1 MAQIVASDVTVKYG
15 GVRALSGV
23 GFSAAGGQAVGIIGP
38 NGAGKSTF
46 LNVLSGFHKPSAGS
60 ISLDGKRLPCG
71 RGYSFAR
78 AGVLL
83 AWQSTRLFGRL
94 TVLENLLVNRLGRAE
109 GSQGH
114 VGPKQMLGTF
124 DDREVEEGAV
134 FLERMALGEHL
145 SRYASDLSGGQR
157 RLLEL
162 ARAIWLRPR
171 VLLLDE
177 PSVGIAPA
185 MRRTVLD
192 SLRAECLQ
200 RGGTVIV
207 VEHELEVI
215 ENLCKEVYVLIG
227 GEMVTQGPLAEVMR
241 HPTVR
246 RGYLGL
252 S

>member
-15 GVRALSGV
+15 GVKALSGV

-60 ISLDGKRLPCG
+60 IVLDGKRLPCG

-78 AGVLL
+78 AGVVL
-83 AWQSTRLFGRL
+83 AWQSTRLFARL
-94 TVLENLLVNRLGRAE
+94 TVLENLLVNRLGRPE

-114 VGPKQMLGTF
+114 VGPREMLGRVG
-124 DDREVEEGAV
+124 DGEVEEGV
-134 FLERMALGEHL
+134 LFLERMALGEHL

-162 ARAIWLRPR
+162 ARAMWLRPR

-177 PSVGIAPA
+177 PSVGVAPA
-185 MRRTVLD
+185 MRRTVME
-192 SLRAECLQ
+192 SLQRECLDQ
-200 RGGTVIV
+200 GGTVIV

-215 ENLCKEVYVLIG
+215 EKLCQQVYVLIS
-227 GEMVTQGPLAEVMR
+227 GEMVTKGSLSEVMR
-241 HPTVR
+241 HPDVR

-252 S
+252 G